1 MDVTL
6 RPMTAVEYEQAAR
19 VREVESLRELAKVMS
34 EEEARE
40 RLRQGT
46 ARFLPQGLQTPGHHL
61 VVAENGRGEV
71 VGDAWLGPD
80 PSGAAGSAFLYDIN
94 VYEAFRR
101 NGYGS
106 AILAAVEELAAGG
119 RLRLNVNGDNAAAIA
134 LYRRSGY
141 EVSSMVMSKD
151 LNG

>member
-1 MDVTL
+1 
-6 RPMTAVEYEQAAR
+6 MTAAEYEQATLHREAES
-19 VREVESLRELAKVMS
+19 VRALAKAMS
-34 EEEARE
+34 EDEALDRV
-40 RLRQGT
+40 RQGT

-61 VVAENGRGEV
+61 VVAENDRGEV

-101 NGYGS
+101 QGYGS
-106 AILAAVEELAAGG
+106 AVLAAVEELAGGG